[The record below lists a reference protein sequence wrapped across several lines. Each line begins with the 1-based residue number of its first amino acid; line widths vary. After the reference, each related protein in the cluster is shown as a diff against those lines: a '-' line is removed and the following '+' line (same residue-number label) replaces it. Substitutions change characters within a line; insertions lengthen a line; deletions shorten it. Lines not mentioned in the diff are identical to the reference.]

1 MLRDLLLEDVDDDGQ
16 DERGDEWKHA
26 DVKSHGSGHG
36 QPEYVEGNHEEHH
49 HHVEG
54 SKPSEKYIVI
64 LRLKKIREHV
74 NSGE

>member
-1 MLRDLLLEDVDDDGQ
+1 MLRNLLLEDVDDDGH

-36 QPEYVEGNHEEHH
+36 QPEDVEGNHEEHH

-54 SKPSEKYIVI
+54 SKPSEKII
-64 LRLKKIREHV
+64 LSSNK
-74 NSGE
+74 N